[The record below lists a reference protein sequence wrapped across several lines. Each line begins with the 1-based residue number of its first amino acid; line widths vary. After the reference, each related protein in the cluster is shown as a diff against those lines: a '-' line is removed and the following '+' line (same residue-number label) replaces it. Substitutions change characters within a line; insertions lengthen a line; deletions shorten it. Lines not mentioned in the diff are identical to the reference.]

1 MVYKCHCAFTWNKST
16 ENAILGSGDLEI
28 FIMPPFR
35 SFPAETRI
43 KDIFYLNKPLHFAVY
58 PVTLPLIVLFKKRL
72 IFEGKCHGNRD
83 TRFRN
88 RVAFDTF
95 L

>member
-43 KDIFYLNKPLHFAVY
+43 KDIFYLNKPLYFAVY
-58 PVTLPLIVLFKKRL
+58 PVTPPLIVLKKTVN
-72 IFEGKCHGNRD
+72 F
-83 TRFRN
+83 
-88 RVAFDTF
+88 
-95 L
+95 